1 MSIPVLSSMW
11 GRVFSLLLLGVI
23 LSASL
28 TGWLAFGEREKTLTQ
43 FRENHA
49 IDRIEQLVR
58 ALDVLPADNR
68 AQFLAT
74 APKLGLEVTTL
85 PLVASNGGAHSE
97 YARAVSQRLG
107 KRFRVVSLSDNDHL
121 LCPPSAEG
129 KNCEAL
135 GITLHDGTN
144 LRMTVLPPRSPLPPF
159 RQDFMQILLLLLVSI
174 GVLAYLI
181 AKMTMRPLQH
191 LAQSA
196 AELGLDINRPP
207 VREQGSIE
215 IRQATHALNAM
226 QARIRQHISQRTN
239 MLAAITH
246 DLQTPVTRL
255 RLRLEK
261 VQDTELRDKLIGDLS
276 AMQMMIREGLDLA
289 RSMDSSEPVVQVDL
303 ESLLHSL
310 CEDAQDAG
318 QTVRFEGQPGLQIM
332 GRPQALRRCLTNLM
346 DNAVKY
352 GQSAFV
358 RLKAGEQAEAHLV
371 HIYVRDQGPGI
382 PAEYLQQV
390 LEPFFR
396 LESSRSRDSGGTGLG
411 LTIAQNITQ
420 QHGGQLRLK
429 NLEGGGLEVRLTL
442 PRHTV

>member
-11 GRVFSLLLLGVI
+11 GRVFSLLLLGVVM
-23 LSASL
+23 SAGL

-74 APKLGLEVTTL
+74 APKLGLEVTPL
-85 PLVASNGGAHSE
+85 PLVAGNSNAHSD

-107 KRFRVVSLSDNDHL
+107 KRFRVVSLSDNDHM

-129 KNCEAL
+129 KNCEVL
-135 GITLHDGTN
+135 GISLHDGTN

-159 RQDFMQILLLLLVSI
+159 RQDFMQILMLLLVCI

-207 VREQGSIE
+207 VKEQGSIE

-261 VQDTELRDKLIGDLS
+261 VQDTELREKLIGDLS

-289 RSMDSSEPVVQVDL
+289 QYGFVRTGGAGRSGIFT
-303 ESLLHSL
+303 
-310 CEDAQDAG
+310 AQH
-318 QTVRFEGQPGLQIM
+318 
-332 GRPQALRRCLTNLM
+332 LRRCARCRTNR
-346 DNAVKY
+346 AV
-352 GQSAFV
+352 
-358 RLKAGEQAEAHLV
+358 
-371 HIYVRDQGPGI
+371 
-382 PAEYLQQV
+382 
-390 LEPFFR
+390 
-396 LESSRSRDSGGTGLG
+396 
-411 LTIAQNITQ
+411 
-420 QHGGQLRLK
+420 
-429 NLEGGGLEVRLTL
+429 
-442 PRHTV
+442 